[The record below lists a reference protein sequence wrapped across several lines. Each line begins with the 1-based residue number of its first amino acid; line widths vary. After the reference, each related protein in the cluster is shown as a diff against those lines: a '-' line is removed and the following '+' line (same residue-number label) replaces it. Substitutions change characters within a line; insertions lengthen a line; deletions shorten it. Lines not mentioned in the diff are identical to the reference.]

1 MKTSRVNFLYK
12 ILISSYSLSTFS
24 EGVILPVYAIFV
36 QKIGG
41 DILNAGQAMG
51 VFLITQGL
59 FTIFIHKF
67 KWTSKQKMFFM
78 VMGWFIWILGIASYL
93 IISSIYMLFITQ
105 ILTAIGN
112 AIADPIFEEELA
124 HHTDIKREEFEW
136 GIFEGSKDLVSGLAA
151 IAGGII
157 LSAYNFSALI
167 YLMIGTATISFFMIL
182 YYVSLNKKWSLKK

>member
-93 IISSIYMLFITQ
+93 IISNIYMLFITQ

-124 HHTDIKREEFEW
+124 HHTDTKREEFEW

-182 YYVSLNKKWSLKK
+182 YYVSLNKKWSYK